1 MTAAAFAAFA
11 PFTLL
16 GTVTIVVML
25 LIAVRRSHRL
35 AALSTIVG
43 LMLCCVALPLAAPA
57 SATAVTPL
65 FVVDGTALF
74 YSGLVIGSALIV
86 AILSYAY
93 LDGSTQ
99 GPPEEYYL
107 LLLTATL
114 GAAVLPASVHFTSFF
129 LGLETLSISLLG
141 LIAYASPREEAAEAG
156 IKYLVIG
163 GASSAFLL
171 FGMALIYAD
180 LGTLSFARIGT
191 LAHAGGP
198 PDLYRLVGVA
208 MIITGVGFKLS
219 LVPFHM
225 WTPDI
230 YEGAPAP
237 IAGFVAVVSK
247 IAVFAVI
254 LRYFILAEGHGDAS
268 LRAGL
273 AAIAVLS
280 MLGGSLLAL
289 LQNNLKRLLAYS
301 SIAHLGYLLVAF
313 LAAGS
318 LGVEAAAYY
327 LAAYAVTNLGAFGII
342 ALLSAP
348 GSGRDADQIED
359 YRGLFRTRPF
369 LAGSLALMLLSLAG
383 MPPTMGFIGKFYL
396 VLAGVNAGF
405 FWLVAALV
413 ISSVISLYY
422 YLRVLVA
429 MAMPVPAEP
438 NATLRAASPPLG
450 TTVIAALLVLLL
462 VLGAYPAPAITLIRI
477 TVGLRDNSCHIARNS
492 AIPCHPQ
499 ISLHVMEMD
508 RDGISHLLKA

>member
-1 MTAAAFAAFA
+1 MNAASFAAFA

-16 GTVTIVVML
+16 GAVTIVVML
-25 LIAVRRSHRL
+25 VIAVHRNHHL
-35 AALSTIVG
+35 AALSTIAG
-43 LMLCCVALPLAAPA
+43 LLLCCIALPLAAPA
-57 SATAVTPL
+57 SPTQVTPL

-74 YSGLVIGSALIV
+74 YAGLVLGSALIV

-93 LDGSTQ
+93 LDTPGG
-99 GPPEEYYL
+99 GPREEYYL

-114 GAAVLPASVHFTSFF
+114 GAAVLPASVHFASFF

-141 LIAYASPREEAAEAG
+141 LIAYASPRGDAAEAG
-156 IKYLVIG
+156 IKYLVLG

-180 LGTLSFARIGT
+180 LGTMSFVRIGA
-191 LAHAGGP
+191 LAQTGDPA
-198 PDLYRLVGVA
+198 DLSRLIGVA
-208 MIITGVGFKLS
+208 MILTGVGFKLS

-237 IAGFVAVVSK
+237 VTGFVAVVSK

-254 LRYFILAEGHGDAS
+254 LRYFILAEGQADAS

-273 AAIAVLS
+273 AVIAILS
-280 MLGGSLLAL
+280 MLGGNLLAL
-289 LQNNLKRLLAYS
+289 LQNNVKRLLAYS

-318 LGVEAAAYY
+318 LGLEAAAYY
-327 LAAYAVTNLGAFGII
+327 LAAYAVTSLGAFGIV
-342 ALLSAP
+342 ALLTVP
-348 GSGRDADQIED
+348 GAQRDADQIED

-369 LAGSLALMLLSLAG
+369 LAGSFALMLLSLAG

-396 VLAGVNAGF
+396 ATAGVGAGL
-405 FWLVAALV
+405 FWPVAALV
-413 ISSVISLYY
+413 VGSVIGLYY

-429 MAMPVPAEP
+429 MAMPAPAGH
-438 NATLRAASPPLG
+438 ATAPAATPPLFG
-450 TTVIAALLVLLL
+450 NAVIAALLVLLL
-462 VLGAYPAPAITLIRI
+462 ALGAYPAPLITLIRM
-477 TVGLRDNSCHIARNS
+477 TVGH
-492 AIPCHPQ
+492 
-499 ISLHVMEMD
+499 
-508 RDGISHLLKA
+508 G

>member
-1 MTAAAFAAFA
+1 MSGAAFSAFA
-11 PFTLL
+11 PFSLL
-16 GTVTIVVML
+16 GAVTIVVML
-25 LIAVRRSHRL
+25 LIAIRRSHCL
-35 AALSTIVG
+35 IALSTIAG
-43 LMLCCVALPLAAPA
+43 LLLCCIALPLAAPA
-57 SATAVTPL
+57 APIQVTPL
-65 FVVDGTALF
+65 FIVDGATLF
-74 YSGLVIGSALIV
+74 YSGLVLGSALIV

-93 LDGSTQ
+93 LG
-99 GPPEEYYL
+99 GPEQAPREEYYL

-114 GAAVLPASVHFTSFF
+114 GAAILPASIHFASFF

-156 IKYLVIG
+156 IKYLILG

-180 LGTLSFARIGT
+180 LGTMSFTHIGA
-191 LAHAGGP
+191 LIHAGGP
-198 PDLYRLVGVA
+198 ADLYRLAGAA
-208 MIITGVGFKLS
+208 MILTGVCFKLS

-237 IAGFVAVVSK
+237 ITGFVAVVSK

-254 LRYFILAEGHGDAS
+254 LRYFILAEGHADAS
-268 LRAGL
+268 LRTGL
-273 AAIAVLS
+273 AVIAILS
-280 MLGGSLLAL
+280 MLGGNLLAL
-289 LQNNLKRLLAYS
+289 LQDNVKRLLAYS

-313 LAAGS
+313 LATGS

-327 LAAYAVTNLGAFGII
+327 LAAYAVTSLGAFGIV
-342 ALLSAP
+342 ALLSTS

-396 VLAGVNAGF
+396 VVSGVGSGL
-405 FWLVAALV
+405 FWPVAALV
-413 ISSVISLYY
+413 VGSVIGLYY

-429 MAMPVPAEP
+429 MAMPVPPGQAAAP
-438 NATLRAASPPLG
+438 PAAAPLFGNAVVAVLLALLLALG
-450 TTVIAALLVLLL
+450 T
-462 VLGAYPAPAITLIRI
+462 YPAPAIALIRM
-477 TVGLRDNSCHIARNS
+477 TVGTSS
-492 AIPCHPQ
+492 W
-499 ISLHVMEMD
+499 
-508 RDGISHLLKA
+508 